1 MNAVGLLALSALSAG
16 LLPAAGPVD
25 FARAALDAAS
35 EARGLSGTAA
45 RVSIELSPVLP
56 EDGFQIVGA
65 VIRGGSARGLMY
77 GLLEA
82 AEQIRASG
90 RLSPVKGEPVVT
102 LRSVRRVMTASD
114 WRRSR
119 GEWVEAFTLL
129 AHARFNRLHLML
141 DEPLTHS
148 RIEALRVA
156 SAAAQERAVDLAI
169 GLAAPS
175 VQDVIALL
183 AACPAV
189 RAVHVDPSSAALIS
203 GPVREAGRY
212 VVLESSEPVSPA
224 VSVPLRV
231 GAPPGDAAACEAP
244 CSRYAVYP
252 SQTSPPASFAGIVG
266 VEIQGVA
273 SEEWTRATYSLKKS
287 SAPAPARKPARARPR
302 VRKKR

>member
-1 MNAVGLLALSALSAG
+1 MRAIGLLALSALGAG

-25 FARAALDAAS
+25 FAQAALDAAYAS
-35 EARGLSGTAA
+35 RGLSGAAA
-45 RVSIELSPVLP
+45 RVSFELSPVLP

-82 AEQIRASG
+82 ADQIRAAG
-90 RLSPVKGEPVVT
+90 RLSPVKGEPVVA

-114 WRRSR
+114 WERPRAMWD
-119 GEWVEAFTLL
+119 EVFTLL
-129 AHARFNRLHLML
+129 ARARFNRLHLML
-141 DEPLTHS
+141 DEPLTHE
-148 RIEALRVA
+148 RIEALRTV
-156 SAAAQERAVDLAI
+156 SAAAQERAVDLAV
-169 GLAAPS
+169 GLVAPS

-189 RAVHVDPSSAALIS
+189 RAVHVDPSSAGLIS

-224 VSVPLRV
+224 VAVPLRV
-231 GAPPGDAAACEAP
+231 GAPAEKAIACEAP

-252 SQTSPPASFAGIVG
+252 SEASPPASFAGIGG

-273 SEEWTRATYSLKKS
+273 SEAWTHATYAVKKS
-287 SAPAPARKPARARPR
+287 AASAPSKRRAPARPAA
-302 VRKKR
+302 RKKR